1 MAIADRPA
9 SAGFPS
15 QQGASSGLAKISE
28 LVAPWSSPLAEVRGQ
43 QPAVGKLIKHDWLA
57 YGPDIQIE
65 QVRPEAMV
73 IVQLGSEFPDL
84 ASRDN
89 TAQLFLELAE
99 VWENEV
105 AHLSTLEEIVQRPE
119 YQRIIRLGD
128 MVIPLIFDRFKY
140 GAPKWFWALRSIAG
154 YDAARDARTS
164 AEATAMWKDWGAQ
177 QGYLTSS

>member
-105 AHLSTLEEIVQRPE
+105 AHLQRSKKLCNDLSTSEL
-119 YQRIIRLGD
+119 LGSGTWLF
-128 MVIPLIFDRFKY
+128 PSS
-140 GAPKWFWALRSIAG
+140 SIALSMELRNCLL
-154 YDAARDARTS
+154 YTSDAAD
-164 AEATAMWKDWGAQ
+164 DLLCVDLG
-177 QGYLTSS
+177 G